1 MPVVKKATLSPNKVS
16 KKRVVDLS
24 VRSVREPSAIRE
36 MGDVKFGTL
45 DATKDNLIVS
55 YDSTSDKFILVTA
68 DDILSTSVDDSDLPD
83 DFVEQI
89 ETDVDLGD
97 ISITNFDGGNF

>member
-16 KKRVVDLS
+16 KKQVVDLS

-68 DDILSTSVDDSDLPD
+68 DDILSTSVDDNDLPD
-83 DFVEQI
+83 VFIEQL
-89 ETDVDLGD
+89 EEDVDLGS